1 MARGV
6 LIAAP
11 ASGSGKTVVTLGLL
25 RHLRNTGVAAASIKV
40 GPDFID
46 PAFHAAAS
54 GRPCLNLDT
63 WAMRP
68 ETAQDLAA
76 RAGEN
81 AEVIVGE
88 GVMGL
93 FDGAPGGAGS
103 TADVARLTGWP
114 VVLVVDAK
122 GMGASVAALLEGFLA
137 HQRDVAVRGVIFNR
151 VGGDRHA
158 NILRAAAAPLDLMVL
173 GCLPRVPALR
183 LPHRH
188 LGLVQAAEH
197 ADLETFIDDAA
208 ALVAAHVEVGKLVDL
223 AGPSLL
229 PASRADAPAPLMPPL
244 GQRIAVARDAAFA
257 FAYPFIL
264 DGWRAAGA
272 QVSTF
277 SPLADEAPDGLADAV
292 VLPGGYPELHAGRLA
307 GNERFLASLR
317 GAAARGAVVYGECGG
332 YMALGR
338 GLIDGAGARH
348 AMAGVLPLETSFAQ
362 PRLTLGYRQAMLRE
376 SGPLGR
382 AGTAFRGHEFHFAS
396 TVSSDGAPV
405 FACRDASGAE
415 AGDAGLRVGTCMG
428 SFIHLIDRADEASG
442 LGGGAGDVAN
452 RCDGVTLHHHL
463 ARQA

>member
-1 MARGV
+1 MTRGV

-54 GRPCLNLDT
+54 DRPCLNLDT

-68 ETAQDLAA
+68 ETAQDLAT
-76 RAGEN
+76 RAGET

-93 FDGAPGGAGS
+93 FDGAPDGAGS

-137 HQRDVAVRGVIFNR
+137 HRRDVAVRGVIFNR

-158 NILRAAAAPLDLMVL
+158 NILRAAVAPLDIAIL
-173 GCLPRVPALR
+173 GCLPRVPALH

-197 ADLETFIDDAA
+197 ADLEAFIDSAA
-208 ALVAAHVEVGKLVDL
+208 ALVAAHVDVQKLVDL
-223 AGPSLL
+223 AGPSRL
-229 PASRADAPAPLMPPL
+229 PARPAGTLVPPIPPL

-264 DGWRAAGA
+264 DGWRTAGA

-292 VLPGGYPELHAGRLA
+292 VLPGGYPELHAGCLA
-307 GNERFLASLR
+307 GNGRFLAGVR
-317 GAAARGAVVYGECGG
+317 AAAARGAVVYGECGG
-332 YMALGR
+332 YMVLGR
-338 GLIDGAGARH
+338 GLIDSDGARH
-348 AMAGVLPLETSFAQ
+348 AMAGVLPLETSFAA
-362 PRLTLGYRQAMLRE
+362 PRLTLGYRQGVLRE
-376 SGPLGR
+376 GGPLGR

-396 TVSSDGAPV
+396 TVSSAGAPM

-428 SFIHLIDRADEASG
+428 SFIHLVDRADDASG
-442 LGGGAGDVAN
+442 FGGGTGDIADAGDGVA
-452 RCDGVTLHHHL
+452 LHHHL
-463 ARQA
+463 AR